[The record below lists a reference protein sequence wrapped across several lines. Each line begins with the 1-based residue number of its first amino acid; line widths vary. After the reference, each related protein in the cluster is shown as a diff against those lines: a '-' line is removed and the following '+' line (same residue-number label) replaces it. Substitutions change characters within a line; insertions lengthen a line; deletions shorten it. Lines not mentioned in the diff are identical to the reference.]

1 MPDLGSRGSGNFGRW
16 MKLRAAE
23 YELENFYTLEMPL
36 NLDEEFK
43 LYSTNAEREKYDNQA
58 TLYSIILSLEYLERA
73 YVRDSITQAQYVALR
88 KLRLSHITSP
98 PFLWLVA
105 QIAAPPCGR
114 LLGHFKTLL
123 NLVGGDLQW
132 VQNFMMEYRAAANRI
147 RVGVPATVE
156 HSSEESNE
164 SSKASR
170 GVAETT
176 QNFITFMD
184 ALKLKMRAKDQL
196 HPLLSELM
204 VGYSKFPKSQEW
216 EGRPKILHWL
226 ITLNSM
232 RASDEITDEQSRQVS
247 FLIQLLEDKNDNGEM
262 AGHAY
267 LTLSIT
273 NFNNNQILFDIDSAY
288 QEFYKSLT

>member
-1 MPDLGSRGSGNFGRW
+1 
-16 MKLRAAE
+16 
-23 YELENFYTLEMPL
+23 MPL

-73 YVRDSITQAQYVALR
+73 YVRDSITQAQYTPA
-88 KLRLSHITSP
+88 
-98 PFLWLVA
+98 
-105 QIAAPPCGR
+105 CGR

-132 VQNFMMEYRAAANRI
+132 IQNFMAEYRMDCQAAANRI

-156 HSSEESNE
+156 HSSEEGNE

-232 RASDEITDEQSRQVS
+232 RASDEITDEQSRQ
-247 FLIQLLEDKNDNGEM
+247 
-262 AGHAY
+262 
-267 LTLSIT
+267 
-273 NFNNNQILFDIDSAY
+273 ILFDIDSAY

>member
-1 MPDLGSRGSGNFGRW
+1 
-16 MKLRAAE
+16 
-23 YELENFYTLEMPL
+23 MPL

-73 YVRDSITQAQYVALR
+73 YVRDSITQAQYTPA
-88 KLRLSHITSP
+88 
-98 PFLWLVA
+98 
-105 QIAAPPCGR
+105 CGR

-132 VQNFMMEYRAAANRI
+132 IQNFMAEYRMDCQAAANRI

-156 HSSEESNE
+156 HSSEEGNE

-216 EGRPKILHWL
+216 EGRPKILHWWVTGITISSRCSQSQISTNPTRKSRGNCCLLAGFNRL

-232 RASDEITDEQSRQVS
+232 RASDEITDEQSRQ
-247 FLIQLLEDKNDNGEM
+247 
-262 AGHAY
+262 
-267 LTLSIT
+267 
-273 NFNNNQILFDIDSAY
+273 ILFDIDSAY